1 MPLQH
6 LFTKR
11 EQRIVSG
18 GSKEELVQRAAGYW
32 ANRGYRLEFRG
43 PFLFHAEH
51 FESHIGLRKVV
62 DLSVSDYNKDSA
74 VDLSLSAT
82 LGDTGAIVGGIG
94 LLVLPVAAIVVGG
107 VSYLDYDQSAN
118 VEIADFWRAMLAMPI
133 ASGAA
138 QQPIKRCP
146 SCGTLNEPDSS
157 FCRKCGTKL
166 GSFQG

>member
-18 GSKEELVQRAAGYW
+18 GTKEELVQKAAGYW
-32 ANRGYRLEFRG
+32 SNRGYRVEFHG

-51 FESHIGLRKVV
+51 FESRLGLRKVI
-62 DLSVSDYNKDSA
+62 DLSITDYNKDSA
-74 VDLSLSAT
+74 VDLALSAT
-82 LGDTGAIVGGIG
+82 LGDTGAVVGGIG
-94 LLVLPVAAIVVGG
+94 LLVIPVAAIVVGG

-118 VEIADFWRAMLAMPI
+118 AEIADFWRMMLTQP
-133 ASGAA
+133 SGTPS
-138 QQPIKRCP
+138 QTSPTGKKCP
-146 SCGTLNEPDSS
+146 NCGSMNDLDSS

-166 GSFQG
+166 A